1 VLAPV
6 LLSAQ
11 AVLPSQTGTV
21 SGIVRDVAGQPV
33 SGIRV
38 TAMPEGSNDNGVQA
52 MSSLAVTDQTGRYTL
67 ENVPAGRY
75 FISAGRVDLP
85 TFYPATLDMAKA
97 TTVSVSTSTSKVDI
111 NISLQPASSETPNP
125 QNRGRGVQRG
135 NNANV
140 QRGPAQRGNVQ
151 RGNNGNVNVNPFPD
165 NAFPF
170 TPQQLEQFTQQL
182 QQQLQQQQQQLSQLQ
197 NRMVSVRDRL
207 NPQAGAAWWTNT
219 ALVRRLGLT
228 EDQKKKIETI
238 FDQHRSALIQK
249 KTDLEKEESSLARM
263 LESEPL
269 EHTKFISAQI
279 DRVIQARGE
288 MEKTNSTMTLEM
300 RQVLTRSQWLQ
311 LQNSAPQLV
320 LPTGAVVIPQPAP
333 APPPPP
339 LRFQPTTPDVPRF
352 APLPA
357 PTPQTK

>member
-1 VLAPV
+1 
-6 LLSAQ
+6 
-11 AVLPSQTGTV
+11 
-21 SGIVRDVAGQPV
+21 
-33 SGIRV
+33 
-38 TAMPEGSNDNGVQA
+38 
-52 MSSLAVTDQTGRYTL
+52 
-67 ENVPAGRY
+67 
-75 FISAGRVDLP
+75 
-85 TFYPATLDMAKA
+85 
-97 TTVSVSTSTSKVDI
+97 VDI
-111 NISLQPASSETPNP
+111 NISLQPASSETPTP

-135 NNANV
+135 NNGNV
-140 QRGPAQRGNVQ
+140 LRGPQQRGNVQ
-151 RGNNGNVNVNPFPD
+151 GGNNLNVNPFGPD

-170 TPQQLEQFTQQL
+170 TQDQQQQL
-182 QQQLQQQQQQLSQLQ
+182 QQQIRQLQQQLQQQIQQQQQQLSQLSQLQ
-197 NRMVSVRDRL
+197 NRVVGVRDRL

-228 EDQKKKIETI
+228 EDQKKKIEAI

-249 KTDLEKEESSLARM
+249 KTDLEKEEGSLARM

-288 MEKTNSTMTLEM
+288 MERTNSTMTLEM
-300 RQVLTRSQWLQ
+300 RQVLTLLQWMQ

-320 LPTGAVVIPQPAP
+320 LPTGVVVIPQPAP

-339 LRFQPTTPDVPRF
+339 LRFQPTTPEPRLTLPP
-352 APLPA
+352 ALPA